1 MCIIYNEVIAKLT
14 DTYNPIGMNMPRR
27 QPYVNV
33 SAVISPAMSEDID
46 RLAKAAKVSKSTMVR
61 KLLEERLTQRADERL
76 TETYD
81 KVEERLRRIESRF
94 SAFMAKNVRLTAQ
107 NLYLDWYYY
116 REFTDMEQDDLKKL
130 NEDARAFAGQQL
142 KQMKDD
148 ERSSDDVV

>member
-1 MCIIYNEVIAKLT
+1 
-14 DTYNPIGMNMPRR
+14 MPRR

-81 KVEERLRRIESRF
+81 KVEQRLRRIESRF

-107 NLYLDWYYY
+107 NLYLDWYYL
-116 REFTDMEQDDLKKL
+116 REFTDIDKPGLKKL
-130 NEDARAFAGQQL
+130 NEEAREFAGQQL
-142 KQMKDD
+142 KQMKD
-148 ERSSDDVV
+148 EPSSDDVV